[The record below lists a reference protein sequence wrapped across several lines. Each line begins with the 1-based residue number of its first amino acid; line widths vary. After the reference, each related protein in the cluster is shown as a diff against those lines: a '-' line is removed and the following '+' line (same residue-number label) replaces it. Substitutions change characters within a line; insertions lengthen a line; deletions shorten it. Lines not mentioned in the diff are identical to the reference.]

1 MSPMEIPGGQI
12 PHRGPARRLFRGAA
26 CAFLLAGCTRTT
38 DTSMVDALL
47 SEARSRLA
55 PDPRTA
61 VFDVKGTASGKT
73 MTLTG
78 DVQDAAMKEQ
88 LLRFIREKGGYTVI
102 DSIAALPAQ
111 SVGEKTFGVIDVS
124 VANLR
129 TGPEHRAEMASQAI
143 LGTPVK
149 VLKKK
154 GGWYLVQTPDEYL
167 GWTDD
172 RLERMTKDG
181 YDAWAHLP
189 KLIVTAEFSWV
200 HTSKE
205 ITSQHV
211 SDVVAGSLLALKG
224 SSGDFYDVEYPD
236 GRTGFIAKD
245 QSEPFGTWLAKAQDT
260 PERIVATAKRFFGVP
275 YLWGGTSSKGMDCSG
290 FTKTVYYLN
299 GVLLPR
305 DADQQAAVGDSI
317 DIPEGKM
324 DLRPGDLLFFGS
336 HAGAGKPEHITHV
349 AISLGGRRFIHS
361 SADVHINSLN
371 PADSDYSDF
380 RAANFLRAC
389 RIIGAGETS
398 GVRRLA
404 GIPYY
409 RGIEH

>member
-1 MSPMEIPGGQI
+1 
-12 PHRGPARRLFRGAA
+12 
-26 CAFLLAGCTRTT
+26 
-38 DTSMVDALL
+38 MVDALL
-47 SEARSRLA
+47 SEARTNLA
-55 PDPRTA
+55 PDLRTA
-61 VFDVKGTASGKT
+61 VFDVKGAASGKT
-73 MTLTG
+73 LTLTG
-78 DVQDAAMKEQ
+78 EIQDTGMKEK
-88 LLRFIREKGGYTVI
+88 LLRFLRDKGGYTIV
-102 DSIAALPAQ
+102 DSIAVLPSQ

-129 TGPEHRAEMASQAI
+129 TAPEHPAEMASQAT

-149 VLKKK
+149 ILKKK
-154 GGWYLVQTPDEYL
+154 GGWYLVQTPDEYI

-172 RLERMTKDG
+172 RLVRMTNDR

-189 KLIVTAEFSWV
+189 KLVVTAEVTWV
-200 HTSKE
+200 RSAKDR
-205 ITSQHV
+205 TSQPV
-211 SDVVAGSLLALKG
+211 SDVVAGSLLARKG
-224 SSGDFYDVEYPD
+224 NSAAFYEVEYPD
-236 GRTGFIAKD
+236 GRTGFIAND
-245 QSEPFGTWLAKAQDT
+245 QAEPLETWLAKAQDT

-290 FTKTVYYLN
+290 FAKTVYYLN

-317 DIPEGKM
+317 KIPDGNM
-324 DLRPGDLLFFGS
+324 DLKPGDLLFFGS
-336 HAGAGKPEHITHV
+336 HAGAGKPEHVTHV

-361 SADVHINSLN
+361 SADVHFNSLD

-380 RAANFLRAC
+380 RSLSFLQAR
-389 RIIGAGETS
+389 RIIGAGESS

-409 RGIEH
+409 RGYEH

>member
-1 MSPMEIPGGQI
+1 MI
-12 PHRGPARRLFRGAA
+12 
-26 CAFLLAGCTRTT
+26 
-38 DTSMVDALL
+38 DALL
-47 SEARSRLA
+47 AEARSAFA
-55 PDPRTA
+55 PDHRTR
-61 VFDVKGTASGKT
+61 VFDVRGSASGGT
-73 MTLTG
+73 LTLTG
-78 DVQDAAMKEQ
+78 DVQDEAMKEQ
-88 LLRFIREKGGYTVI
+88 LLRFIHEKGAYTVI
-102 DSIAALPAQ
+102 DSIVPLPAP
-111 SVGEKTFGVIDVS
+111 SVGEKTYGVVSVS

-129 TGPEHRAEMASQAI
+129 TRPEHPAEMASQAI

-149 VLKKK
+149 ILKKK

-172 RLERMTKDG
+172 RIVRMTKEA
-181 YDAWAHLP
+181 YDEWAKLP
-189 KLIVTAEFSWV
+189 KLIVTDEATHIRSG
-200 HTSKE
+200 KE
-205 ITSQHV
+205 KASQSV

-224 SSGDFYDVEYPD
+224 SAGAYYEVGYPD

-245 QSEPFGTWLAKAQDT
+245 EAQAFEPWLVGAHDT

-305 DADQQAAVGDSI
+305 DADQQAGVGDSVEV
-317 DIPEGKM
+317 PAGHM

-336 HAGAGKPEHITHV
+336 HAGGGKPERVTHV

-361 SADVHINSLN
+361 SGDVHVNSLD

-380 RAANFLRAC
+380 RSASFLRAR
-389 RIIGAGETS
+389 RIIGAGESS

-409 RGIEH
+409 QAYEH

>member
-1 MSPMEIPGGQI
+1 
-12 PHRGPARRLFRGAA
+12 
-26 CAFLLAGCTRTT
+26 
-38 DTSMVDALL
+38 MVDALL
-47 SEARSRLA
+47 NEARESLA
-55 PDPRTA
+55 PDHRTA

-73 MTLTG
+73 LTLTG
-78 DVQDAAMKEQ
+78 EIQDAGMKEQ
-88 LLRFIREKGGYTVI
+88 LLRFLRTKGEYAVI
-102 DSIAALPAQ
+102 DSIVPLPAP
-111 SVGEKTFGVIDVS
+111 SLGDRTIGVIDVS

-129 TGPEHRAEMASQAI
+129 SKPKHPAEMASQAL

-149 VLKKK
+149 ILKKQD
-154 GGWYLVQTPDEYL
+154 GWYLVQTPDEYL

-172 RLERMTKDG
+172 RLVRMTVG
-181 YDAWAHLP
+181 RYAGWVQQP
-189 KLIVTAEFSWV
+189 KVIVTAEVSWV
-200 HTSKE
+200 RTGKDRS
-205 ITSQHV
+205 SQPV

-224 SSGDFYDVEYPD
+224 SPGAFYEVEYPD
-236 GRTGFIAKD
+236 GRTGFIGKEQAALF
-245 QSEPFGTWLAKAQDT
+245 ETWLAESRDT

-317 DIPEGKM
+317 DIPGGNM
-324 DLRPGDLLFFGS
+324 DLKPGDLLFFGS
-336 HAGAGKPEHITHV
+336 HAEAGKPEHVTHV

-361 SADVHINSLN
+361 SADVHVNSLN

-380 RAANFLRAC
+380 RSASFLRAR
-389 RIIGAGETS
+389 RIIGAGESS
-398 GVRRLA
+398 GIRRLS

-409 RGIEH
+409 RGNEH

>member
-1 MSPMEIPGGQI
+1 M
-12 PHRGPARRLFRGAA
+12 
-26 CAFLLAGCTRTT
+26 
-38 DTSMVDALL
+38 
-47 SEARSRLA
+47 RLA
-55 PDPRTA
+55 PDLRTA
-61 VFDVKGTASGKT
+61 VFDVKGTVSGT
-73 MTLTG
+73 TLTLTG
-78 DVQDAAMKEQ
+78 EIQDAGMNEQ
-88 LLRFIREKGGYTVI
+88 LLRFLREKGGYTII
-102 DSIAALPAQ
+102 DSIVALPAP
-111 SVGEKTFGVIDVS
+111 SVGDRTLGVIDVS

-129 TGPEHRAEMASQAI
+129 TAPGHPAEMASQAL

-149 VLKKK
+149 ILKKK
-154 GGWYLVQTPDEYL
+154 GGWYLVQTPDDYI

-172 RLERMTKDG
+172 RLMRMTGDG
-181 YDAWAHLP
+181 YAAWVQKP
-189 KLIVTAEFSWV
+189 KLIVTAEFTWV
-200 HTSKE
+200 RSAKE
-205 ITSQHV
+205 RTSQPV

-224 SSGDFYDVEYPD
+224 SSGSFYEVEYPD

-245 QSEPFGTWLAKAQDT
+245 QSEPFETWLAKAQDT

-305 DADQQAAVGDSI
+305 DADQQAVVGDSVAV
-317 DIPEGKM
+317 PGGEMNLK
-324 DLRPGDLLFFGS
+324 PGDLLFFGS
-336 HAGAGKPEHITHV
+336 HAGAGKPEHVTHV

-361 SADVHINSLN
+361 SADVHVNSLD

-380 RAANFLRAC
+380 RSASFLRAR
-389 RIIGAGETS
+389 RIIGAGESS

-409 RGIEH
+409 RGDEH

>member
-1 MSPMEIPGGQI
+1 
-12 PHRGPARRLFRGAA
+12 
-26 CAFLLAGCTRTT
+26 
-38 DTSMVDALL
+38 MVDALL
-47 SEARSRLA
+47 SEARRNLA
-55 PDPRTA
+55 PDLRTA
-61 VFDVKGTASGKT
+61 VFEVQGTASGKT
-73 MTLTG
+73 LTLTG
-78 DVQDAAMKEQ
+78 EIQDAGMKER
-88 LLRFIREKGGYTVI
+88 LLRFLREKGGYTIV

-111 SVGEKTFGVIDVS
+111 SVAEKAFGVIDVS

-129 TGPEHRAEMASQAI
+129 TAPEHPAEMASQAI

-149 VLKKK
+149 ILKKK
-154 GGWYLVQTPDEYL
+154 GGWYLVQTPDEYI

-172 RLERMTKDG
+172 RLVRMTKDG
-181 YDAWAHLP
+181 YAGWVQRP
-189 KLIVTAEFSWV
+189 KLIVTTEFTWV
-200 HTSKE
+200 RSGKDRA
-205 ITSQHV
+205 SQPV

-224 SSGDFYDVEYPD
+224 TSGAFYDVEYPD
-236 GRTGFIAKD
+236 GRTGVIAQDEARPYK
-245 QSEPFGTWLAKAQDT
+245 TWLAEAKDT
-260 PERIVATAKRFFGVP
+260 PERIIATAKRFFGVP

-305 DADQQAAVGDSI
+305 DADQQAAIGDSVV
-317 DIPEGKM
+317 IPEGSM
-324 DLRPGDLLFFGS
+324 DLKPGDLLFFGS

-361 SADVHINSLN
+361 SADVHFNSLN

-380 RAANFLRAC
+380 RSVSFLRAQ
-389 RIIGAGETS
+389 RIIGAGESS

>member
-1 MSPMEIPGGQI
+1 
-12 PHRGPARRLFRGAA
+12 
-26 CAFLLAGCTRTT
+26 
-38 DTSMVDALL
+38 MVDALL
-47 SEARSRLA
+47 SEARTKFA
-55 PDPRTA
+55 PDLRTA

-73 MTLTG
+73 LTFTG
-78 DVQDAAMKEQ
+78 DIQDAGMKEQ
-88 LLRFIREKGGYTVI
+88 LLRFLRGKGGYTII

-111 SVGEKTFGVIDVS
+111 PVGEKIFGVIDVS

-129 TGPEHRAEMASQAI
+129 TGPEHPAEMASQAI

-149 VLKKK
+149 ILKKK

-172 RLERMTKDG
+172 RLVRMTVDR

-189 KLIVTAEFSWV
+189 KLIVTAEVTWV
-200 HTSKE
+200 RTARNR
-205 ITSQHV
+205 TSQPV
-211 SDVVAGSLLALKG
+211 SDVVAGSLLALKE
-224 SSGDFYDVEYPD
+224 SSGAFYEVEYPD

-245 QSEPFGTWLAKAQDT
+245 QAELFEAWLAEAKDT
-260 PERIVATAKRFFGVP
+260 PERIVATAKQFFGVP

-305 DADQQAAVGDSI
+305 DADQQAAIGDSVV
-317 DIPEGKM
+317 IPEGSM
-324 DLRPGDLLFFGS
+324 DLKPGDLLFFGS

-361 SADVHINSLN
+361 SADVHFNSLD

-380 RAANFLRAC
+380 RTVSFLRAQ
-389 RIIGAGETS
+389 RIIGAGESS

-409 RGIEH
+409 RAHED

>member
-1 MSPMEIPGGQI
+1 MVDLLLNE
-12 PHRGPARRLFRGAA
+12 ARRN
-26 CAFLLAGCTRTT
+26 
-38 DTSMVDALL
+38 
-47 SEARSRLA
+47 LA
-55 PDPRTA
+55 PDLRTA

-73 MTLTG
+73 LTLTG
-78 DVQDAAMKEQ
+78 EIQDAGMKEQ
-88 LLRFIREKGGYTVI
+88 LLRFLRDKGGYTII

-124 VANLR
+124 VANIR
-129 TGPEHRAEMASQAI
+129 TAPEHPAEMASQAI

-149 VLKKK
+149 ILKKK
-154 GGWYLVQTPDEYL
+154 GGWYLVQTPDEYI
-167 GWTDD
+167 GWTND
-172 RLERMTKDG
+172 RLVRMTKDR

-189 KLIVTAEFSWV
+189 KLIVTAEVTWV
-200 HTSKE
+200 RAAKDR
-205 ITSQHV
+205 TSQPV

-224 SSGDFYDVEYPD
+224 SSGAFCEVEYPD
-236 GRTGFIAKD
+236 GRTGFIGKD
-245 QSEPFGTWLAKAQDT
+245 QAELFETWLAKAQDT

-290 FTKTVYYLN
+290 FAKTVYYLN

-305 DADQQAAVGDSI
+305 DADQQAGIGDSI

-324 DLRPGDLLFFGS
+324 DLKPGDLLFFGS
-336 HAGAGKPEHITHV
+336 HAGAGKPEHVTHV

-361 SADVHINSLN
+361 SADVHVNSLD

-380 RAANFLRAC
+380 RSVSFLQAR
-389 RIIGAGETS
+389 RIIGAGESS
-398 GVRRLA
+398 GVRRIA

-409 RGIEH
+409 RAYEH

>member
-1 MSPMEIPGGQI
+1 MTLPNFSDRHKLQWGDS
-12 PHRGPARRLFRGAA
+12 RRLIQAAA
-26 CAFLLAGCTRTT
+26 CALIVAGCTRTT

-47 SEARSRLA
+47 SEARRNLA
-55 PDPRTA
+55 PDLRTA
-61 VFDVKGTASGKT
+61 VFEVQGTASGKT
-73 MTLTG
+73 LTLTG
-78 DVQDAAMKEQ
+78 EIQDAGMKER
-88 LLRFIREKGGYTVI
+88 LLRFLREKGDYTIV

-129 TGPEHRAEMASQAI
+129 TAPQHPAEMASQAI

-149 VLKKK
+149 ILKKK
-154 GGWYLVQTPDEYL
+154 GGWCLVQTPDEYI

-172 RLERMTKDG
+172 RLVRMTNDR
-181 YDAWAHLP
+181 YDAWTHLP
-189 KLIVTAEFSWV
+189 KLVVTAEVTWIRSA
-200 HTSKE
+200 KDR
-205 ITSQHV
+205 TSQPV
-211 SDVVAGSLLALKG
+211 SDVVAGSLLALKER
-224 SSGDFYDVEYPD
+224 SGAFYGVEYPD

-245 QSEPFGTWLAKAQDT
+245 QAEPLETWLAKARDT
-260 PERIVATAKRFFGVP
+260 PERIIATAKRFFGVP

-290 FTKTVYYLN
+290 FTKTEYYLN

-305 DADQQAAVGDSI
+305 DADQQAAIGDSVV
-317 DIPEGKM
+317 IPEGSM
-324 DLRPGDLLFFGS
+324 DLKPGDLLFFGS

-361 SADVHINSLN
+361 SADVHFNSLN

-380 RAANFLRAC
+380 RSVSFLRAQ
-389 RIIGAGETS
+389 RIIGAGESS

-409 RGIEH
+409 SGYEH